1 MVTDIDILV
10 KLGYPREIARLALA
24 QADGD
29 RSEALEIIR
38 LGGRDGHNTEWK
50 SYKPDEDWKNSIA
63 AVDLPKDSQMRA
75 LWKSPVT
82 AHVNSFF
89 RESNGIFLYRCHVI
103 TRSGDWTCNR
113 KLQDFIDFRATLP
126 LGTTIWFKS
135 TLPSAWT
142 NTMFTLL
149 DPLTT
154 ESTRQMLD
162 DWVRELT
169 LSERCMSDDGLLEKI
184 MQFFANNTTGEQLG
198 TAVAATDT
206 SASGLEKCKSGEC
219 RPAIGLYD
227 SRSDNRDGSS
237 FPEILKKIRTVHAD
251 SFPVSLATL
260 DRLLSSGPFKIDV
273 SEFPE
278 LVELAKGGHRKKGSG
293 RGQGTEKAGCDSQLA
308 KDVVRDRLI
317 INGTRYQCSSSDSLP
332 AVFLESLVSA
342 CVTSLDNVI
351 SSPSFANLHGTAGA
365 GADGVL
371 HEDLVDFSLNI
382 LRAMSRTESAYISL
396 LGISAILDLSLT
408 LSGPS
413 PSGSAGG
420 GGGGCDVVS
429 ECDMPSP
436 PMVVPE
442 STLADPILINFQA
455 LERKTAPLPHK
466 SFLSQPPVRER
477 ERESCVD
484 CEGQTSTVYRVCGGG
499 RLDTL
504 LQFRVVYSHRSFGML
519 SSAQSEE
526 VMGKGKGSRTHQLLS
541 EKAGPVHLVFVR
553 ETKTTARDWR

>member
-10 KLGYPREIARLALA
+10 KLGYPRETARLALA

-38 LGGRDGHNTEWK
+38 LGGRNGINMEWK

-89 RESNGIFLYRCHVI
+89 RDSNGNFQYRCHVI

-113 KLQDFIDFRATLP
+113 KLEDFIDFRATLP

-142 NTMFTLL
+142 NIVSTLL
-149 DPLTT
+149 YPSTT
-154 ESTRQMLD
+154 ESARQMLD

-169 LSERCMSDDGLLEKI
+169 LSERCMSDDGLLEKT
-184 MQFFANNTTGEQLG
+184 MQFFANNTTGEQIG
-198 TAVAATDT
+198 IATATTD
-206 SASGLEKCKSGEC
+206 SSVGGLKKCKSGEC
-219 RPAIGLYD
+219 RPAVGLYD
-227 SRSDNRDGSS
+227 SRSDNREGSS

-273 SEFPE
+273 SEFSE
-278 LVELAKGGHRKKGSG
+278 LNELARGSHRKKESG
-293 RGQGTEKAGCDSQLA
+293 RGSDSQLE

-317 INGTRYQCSSSDSLP
+317 INGARYQCPSSTPLP
-332 AVFLESLVSA
+332 AIFLESLVTA
-342 CVTSLDNVI
+342 CVGSLDSVL
-351 SSPSFANLHGTAGA
+351 SSPSFANKHGTAEA
-365 GADGVL
+365 GRVL
-371 HEDLVDFSLNI
+371 LQDQVDFSLNM
-382 LRAMSRTESAYISL
+382 LRAMSRTESAYITL

-408 LSGPS
+408 HSCPSSSGP
-413 PSGSAGG
+413 AGG
-420 GGGGCDVVS
+420 GGGGDVVS
-429 ECDMPSP
+429 ECDIPCP

-455 LERKTAPLPHK
+455 LERKAASSPHK
-466 SFLSQPPVRER
+466 PSLSQPLV
-477 ERESCVD
+477 RESCVD
-484 CEGQTSTVYRVCGGG
+484 CEGQTSTVYRVCGGD

-504 LQFRVVYSHRSFGML
+504 LQFRVIYSHRTFGML
-519 SSAQSEE
+519 SSAKSEE
-526 VMGKGKGSRTHQLLS
+526 DKDKGSRTHLSLS
-541 EKAGPVHLVFVR
+541 EKAGPVHLVFLR

>member
-1 MVTDIDILV
+1 MMVTDIDILV
-10 KLGYPREIARLALA
+10 KLGYPRETARLALA
-24 QADGD
+24 QADGN

-38 LGGRDGHNTEWK
+38 LGGRHGNSMEWK

-89 RESNGIFLYRCHVI
+89 RDSNGSFVYRCHVI

-113 KLQDFIDFRATLP
+113 KLEDFIDFRASLP

-142 NTMFTLL
+142 NILSTLL
-149 DPLTT
+149 YPSTA
-154 ESTRQMLD
+154 ESARQMLD

-169 LSERCMSDDGLLEKI
+169 LSERCMSDDGLLEKT
-184 MQFFANNTTGEQLG
+184 MRFFANNTTGEQMG
-198 TAVAATDT
+198 VAVAATE
-206 SASGLEKCKSGEC
+206 SSGSGLQKCKSGEC
-219 RPAIGLYD
+219 RPAVRLYD
-227 SRSDNRDGSS
+227 SRSDNREGSS

-251 SFPVSLATL
+251 SFPVSLSTL
-260 DRLLSSGPFKIDV
+260 DSLLSSGPFKIDV

-278 LVELAKGGHRKKGSG
+278 LNELARGGHRKKGSEQA
-293 RGQGTEKAGCDSQLA
+293 RSDSQLA

-342 CVTSLDNVI
+342 CVASLDSVLN
-351 SSPSFANLHGTAGA
+351 SPSFSFSKRQGTG
-365 GADGVL
+365 GADRVL
-371 HEDLVDFSLNI
+371 AEDEVDFSLNI
-382 LRAMSRTESAYISL
+382 LRAMSRTDSAYITL

-408 LSGPS
+408 LSGPP
-413 PSGSAGG
+413 PSGSARGG
-420 GGGGCDVVS
+420 GGGGDVVS
-429 ECDMPSP
+429 ECDIPCP

-455 LERKTAPLPHK
+455 LERKAPSSPRK
-466 SFLSQPPVRER
+466 PSLSQPLV
-477 ERESCVD
+477 RESCVD
-484 CEGQTSTVYRVCGGG
+484 CEGQTSTVYRVCRGD

-504 LQFRVVYSHRSFGML
+504 LQFRVIYSHRTFGML
-519 SSAQSEE
+519 STTDEE
-526 VMGKGKGSRTHQLLS
+526 DNDKGKGSGTHLSLS
-541 EKAGPVHLVFVR
+541 EKAGPVHLVFLR